1 MENVTARMRQNDWKL
16 SVWITVPRELTRLKS
31 QALFWGTKLEGNR
44 VSVHSLSVRRAKAF
58 PPRMRNLQRKVALVI
73 GLGQTG
79 SDGWGI
85 GAACAI
91 TLARQGAI
99 IFGGNRTVASTAKT
113 KETIER
119 EGGQCDIMAT
129 DATSSASVQALIKA
143 CVAKHGHID
152 ILVANVGQSQPGCP
166 ATMSEETWDSQMDIN
181 LKSVYLACHHVLP
194 VMETQASGGAIVC
207 ISSIAGLRY
216 IGKPQ
221 IAYNTTK
228 AAIMQFVKA
237 TAVIYA
243 KRGVR
248 LNTVVPGLMETPYT
262 RSLAERFP
270 TEGGYENFKK
280 MRDEQVPMG
289 RMGDAWDVANAALF
303 LVSDEARYITGQK
316 IVVDG
321 GITSSTGR
329 T

>member
-1 MENVTARMRQNDWKL
+1 MLDLR
-16 SVWITVPRELTRLKS
+16 
-31 QALFWGTKLEGNR
+31 G
-44 VSVHSLSVRRAKAF
+44 
-58 PPRMRNLQRKVALVI
+58 KVALVI

-79 SDGWGI
+79 SEGWGI
-85 GAACAI
+85 GAACAV
-91 TLARQGAI
+91 TFAKQGAV
-99 IFGGNRTVASTAKT
+99 IFGGNRTIESTVKT
-113 KETIER
+113 KKAIE
-119 EGGQCDIMAT
+119 ELGGVCNVIAT
-129 DATSSASVQALIKA
+129 DATSSESVKALVDA
-143 CVAKHGHID
+143 CLAKHGRID
-152 ILVANVGQSQPGCP
+152 ILLANVGQSQPGCP
-166 ATMSEETWDSQMDIN
+166 ATMSEETWDSQIEIN
-181 LKSVYLACHHVLP
+181 LKTVYLACHHVLS
-194 VMETQASGGAIVC
+194 VMEKQATGGSVVC

-221 IAYNTTK
+221 VAYNTTK

-243 KRGVR
+243 PKKVR

-262 RSLAERFP
+262 KSLASRFP
-270 TEGGYENFKK
+270 MEGGYEAFKK

-289 RMGDAWDVANAALF
+289 RMGDAWDVANTAAF

>member
-1 MENVTARMRQNDWKL
+1 MLD
-16 SVWITVPRELTRLKS
+16 LK
-31 QALFWGTKLEGNR
+31 G
-44 VSVHSLSVRRAKAF
+44 
-58 PPRMRNLQRKVALVI
+58 KVALVI

-79 SDGWGI
+79 SEGWGI
-85 GAACAI
+85 GAACAV
-91 TLARQGAI
+91 TFAKQGAV
-99 IFGGNRTVASTAKT
+99 IFGGNRTIESTAKT
-113 KETIER
+113 KQAIE
-119 EGGQCDIMAT
+119 EIGGVCDVVAT
-129 DATSSASVQALIKA
+129 DATSSESVKALVDA
-143 CVAKHGHID
+143 CLAKHGRID
-152 ILVANVGQSQPGCP
+152 ILLANVGQSQPGCP
-166 ATMSEETWDSQMDIN
+166 ATMSEETWDSQIEVN
-181 LKSVYLACHHVLP
+181 LKTVYLACHHVLP
-194 VMETQASGGAIVC
+194 VMEKQETGGSVVC

-221 IAYNTTK
+221 VAYNTTK

-243 KRGVR
+243 PKKVR

-262 RSLAERFP
+262 KSLASRFP
-270 TEGGYENFKK
+270 MEGGYEAFKK

-289 RMGDAWDVANAALF
+289 KMGDAWDVANTAAF